1 MKLANADAIVGML
14 DKIKLN
20 RIADKKVK
28 TDLVNDYLYLRHL
41 VKKPRE
47 DADEL
52 RRKFRDD
59 WGEEMNEVDRLRR
72 SGLPTKGHEA
82 YIEAESDANAAIRTL
97 FDEEVE
103 TAVKAVQ
110 MDAFL
115 NACGGE
121 ELTLEQI
128 AILQDNGIIEE

>member
-52 RRKFRDD
+52 RRKFRED
-59 WGEEMNEVDRLRR
+59 WGEEMNEVELLRKA
-72 SGLPTKGHEA
+72 GLPLGGHET
-82 YIEAESDANAAIRTL
+82 YLEAFDDANATIRSL

-103 TAVKAVQ
+103 TAVQPVPLE
-110 MDAFL
+110 AFL
-115 NACGGE
+115 NSCGGE
-121 ELTLEQI
+121 ELTLEQV
-128 AILQDNGIIEE
+128 AFLQDNGIIEE